1 MWEVHSQFI
10 SKMKTINTICII
22 DDDPIFRFGT
32 KKLMEKVQASLNFLI
47 YKNGK
52 EAFEDIIYKLKSNT
66 NIPDVILLD
75 LNMPIMDGW
84 QFLDEFATIEKVDRI
99 PIYIVSS
106 SVDSRDIEKAKNYE
120 IVNDYIIK
128 PFSLSVIQ
136 DLLLELQHNI
146 D

>member
-1 MWEVHSQFI
+1 M
-10 SKMKTINTICII
+10 INTICII

-32 KKLMEKVQASLNFLI
+32 KKMMEKIQFSLNFLV

-52 EAFEDIIYKLKSNT
+52 EAFDDLALKLQLNT
-66 NIPDVILLD
+66 NLPDVILLD

-84 QFLDEFATIEKVDRI
+84 QFLEEFTKITNSERI

-106 SVDSRDIEKAKNYE
+106 SVDSRDIAKAKSYD
-120 IVNDYIIK
+120 IVNNYIIK
-128 PFSLSVIQ
+128 PFSLSGIK
-136 DLLLELQHNI
+136 DLLLELENQ

>member
-1 MWEVHSQFI
+1 MRI
-10 SKMKTINTICII
+10 INTICII

-32 KKLMEKVQASLNFLI
+32 KKMMEKIQFSLNFLV

-52 EAFEDIIYKLKSNT
+52 EAFDDLALKLQLNT
-66 NIPDVILLD
+66 NLPDVILLD

-84 QFLDEFATIEKVDRI
+84 QFLEEFTKITNSERI

-106 SVDSRDIEKAKNYE
+106 SVDSRDIAKAKSYD
-120 IVNDYIIK
+120 IVNNYIIK
-128 PFSLSVIQ
+128 PFSLSGIK
-136 DLLLELQHNI
+136 DLLLELENQ

>member
-84 QFLDEFATIEKVDRI
+84 QFLDEFATIANTERI

-136 DLLLELQHNI
+136 DLLLELQCNI

>member
-1 MWEVHSQFI
+1 M
-10 SKMKTINTICII
+10 INTICII

-32 KKLMEKVQASLNFLI
+32 KKMMEKIQFSLNFLV

-52 EAFEDIIYKLKSNT
+52 EAFDNLALKLQLNT
-66 NIPDVILLD
+66 NLPDVILLD

-84 QFLDEFATIEKVDRI
+84 QFLEEFTKITNSERI

-106 SVDSRDIEKAKNYE
+106 SVDSRDIAKAKSYD
-120 IVNDYIIK
+120 IVNNYIIK
-128 PFSLSVIQ
+128 PFSLSGIK
-136 DLLLELQHNI
+136 DLLLELENQ

>member
-1 MWEVHSQFI
+1 
-10 SKMKTINTICII
+10 MKTINTICII

-84 QFLDEFATIEKVDRI
+84 QFLDEFATIEKAERI

-128 PFSLSVIQ
+128 PFSLSVIH
-136 DLLLELQHNI
+136 DLLLELQRNI

>member
-1 MWEVHSQFI
+1 MLEVRSLYI

-32 KKLMEKVQASLNFLI
+32 KKMMEKVHLPLDFLI

-52 EAFEDIIYKLKSNT
+52 EAFDDLLPKLKLDT
-66 NIPDVILLD
+66 DLPDVILLD

-84 QFLDEFATIEKVDRI
+84 QFLDELIKIPNLKRI

-106 SVDSRDIEKAKNYE
+106 SVDSRDIDKAKTYK
-120 IVNDYIIK
+120 IVNNYIVK
-128 PFSLSVIQ
+128 PFSVAKIQ
-136 DLLLELQHNI
+136 ALLEELKAMN
-146 D
+146 

>member
-1 MWEVHSQFI
+1 
-10 SKMKTINTICII
+10 MKTINTICII

-84 QFLDEFATIEKVDRI
+84 QFLDEFATIENTERI